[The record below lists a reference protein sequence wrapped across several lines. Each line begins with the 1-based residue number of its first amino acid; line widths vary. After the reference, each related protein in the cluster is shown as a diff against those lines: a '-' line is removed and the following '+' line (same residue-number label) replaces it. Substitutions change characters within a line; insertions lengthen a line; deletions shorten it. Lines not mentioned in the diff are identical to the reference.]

1 MNGIHIAKHSRI
13 ILRVRHEQLYVC
25 FLCRIHWTE
34 TPVVKQTVDID
45 GLVQDCGKSSNGVTA
60 VFHQPS
66 IYCINIAHVQMNMF
80 CTR

>member
-60 VFHQPS
+60 VFHQA
-66 IYCINIAHVQMNMF
+66 IDILHQYCT
-80 CTR
+80 CTDEYVLH